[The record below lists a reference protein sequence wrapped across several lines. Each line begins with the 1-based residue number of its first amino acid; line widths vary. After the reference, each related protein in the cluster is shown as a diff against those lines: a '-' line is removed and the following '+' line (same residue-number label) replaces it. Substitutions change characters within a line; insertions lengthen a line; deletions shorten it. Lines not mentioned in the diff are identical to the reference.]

1 MTRTRF
7 DRRTLLSVG
16 AIGIAASALGLRAGF
31 AHEGED
37 HEATPAGGSETAHPA
52 HIHAGTCEE
61 LGDVVFPLN
70 DVAALGVDVAPASTP
85 GAMSASSEAGADGT
99 PGAAATAGAGEVVAE
114 SITEVEAS
122 LDDILAAEHAINV
135 HESAEN
141 IQNYIACG
149 DLAGTLDANGS
160 LVVGLGELN
169 DSGYTG
175 IAVLSPSLTE
185 GSTDVSVFIASD
197 LSDGDTD
204 GI

>member
-1 MTRTRF
+1 MGF
-7 DRRTLLSVG
+7 GRRAIRSMGLGFLVTALMATGG
-16 AIGIAASALGLRAGF
+16 ASIMAQ
-31 AHEGED
+31 D
-37 HEATPAGGSETAHPA
+37 ATPAATPADAVVEVAEPRPA
-52 HIHAGTCEE
+52 HIHAGSCPEV
-61 LGDVVFPLN
+61 GDVVGPLN
-70 DVAALGVDVAPASTP
+70 DLTTATGD
-85 GAMSASSEAGADGT
+85 
-99 PGAAATAGAGEVVAE
+99 AAATDTGSGAIPAE
-114 SITEVEAS
+114 YSFTTVPLTLEA
-122 LDDILAAEHAINV
+122 ILGGEHAINV

-149 DLAGTLDANGS
+149 DLAGSLDANGS

-197 LSDGDTD
+197 TD